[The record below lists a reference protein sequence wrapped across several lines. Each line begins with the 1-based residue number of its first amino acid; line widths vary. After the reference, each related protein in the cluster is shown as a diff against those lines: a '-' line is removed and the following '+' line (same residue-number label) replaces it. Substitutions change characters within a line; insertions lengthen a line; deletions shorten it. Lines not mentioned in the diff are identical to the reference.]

1 MSRVLVAAAAF
12 LMLAPVAAR
21 AEPIGVTLNSSS
33 TGVSTAGTVAVQ
45 GRNIDLGALTLAS
58 GGTGTFFFS
67 NVQGRRDYQVSLDLD
82 LSGLE
87 GFRIELLDP
96 LGDGNDRLDPVDQ
109 PGYLP
114 AGYSTSND
122 NDGLSFAQDSG
133 LKRSATFA
141 GGTATVSADEI
152 THRGD
157 ILIFAGLDGIE
168 HARVLFGLR
177 NSAAGRGFL
186 LRITALGADAAQ
198 APEPASMLLIGT
210 GLAGLAAAA
219 RRRRR
224 SAVGLPLAS

>member
-1 MSRVLVAAAAF
+1 MSRVLVAATV

-33 TGVSTAGTVAVQ
+33 GGFSTAGTVDVQ
-45 GRNIDLGALTLAS
+45 GRSIDLGTLSLAA

-67 NVQGRRDYQVSLDLD
+67 NVKGGRDYSVSLDLD
-82 LSGLE
+82 LTGLQ
-87 GFRIELLDP
+87 GFQIELLDP

-109 PGYLP
+109 PGYVP

-122 NDGLSFAQDSG
+122 NDGLSFAQNSG
-133 LKRSATFA
+133 MQRSATFA
-141 GGTATVSADEI
+141 GGAGTVTADEM

-168 HARVLFGLR
+168 QARVLFGLR
-177 NSAAGRGFL
+177 NRAAGRGFI
-186 LRITALGADAAQ
+186 LRITALAADAAQ

-210 GLAGLAAAA
+210 GLAGLAAA

-224 SAVGLPLAS
+224 AAARLPLAS

>member
-1 MSRVLVAAAAF
+1 MSRVLVAAAV

-33 TGVSTAGTVAVQ
+33 GGFSTAGTVDVQ
-45 GRNIDLGALTLAS
+45 GRNIDLGTLSLAS
-58 GGTGTFFFS
+58 GGSGTFFFN
-67 NVQGRRDYQVSLDLD
+67 NVKGRTNYQVSLDLD

-87 GFRIELLDP
+87 GFQIELLDP
-96 LGDGNDRLDPVDQ
+96 LGEANDRLDPVDQ
-109 PGYLP
+109 PGYVP

-122 NDGLSFAQDSG
+122 KDGLSFAQDSG

-141 GGTATVSADEI
+141 GGMATITADEI
-152 THRGD
+152 TNRGD

-168 HARVLFGLR
+168 HTRVLFGLR

-186 LRITALGADAAQ
+186 LRITALGASAAPV
-198 APEPASMLLIGT
+198 PEPASMLLIGT
-210 GLAGLAAAA
+210 GLAGLAGAV

-224 SAVGLPLAS
+224 SAAGIPLAS